1 MKQRQMHRVTRDAGA
16 RRGPALRQ
24 GGVSLIEVLV
34 AVVVLG
40 VGLLGTAAL
49 QATALRGGQS
59 SFESSMAVVQTNS
72 ILEAIRANPAN
83 ALNYNTPQACAVPAA
98 GGTLAQRDLRQWL
111 MDLKASVGGAAT
123 AAAIAAD
130 TTTCG
135 AISGCPGDCVITVQ
149 WDDRRAGGGVGRQ
162 VVTRTRI

>member
-1 MKQRQMHRVTRDAGA
+1 MKEGAMRNNSRRGKHLDAA
-16 RRGPALRQ
+16 RRQR
-24 GGVSLIEVLV
+24 GVSLIEVLV

-59 SFESSMAVVQTNS
+59 SFESSMAVAQTNS
-72 ILEAIRANPAN
+72 ILESIRANAGE
-83 ALNYNTPQACAVPAA
+83 AESYNVGRLCAVPAA
-98 GGTLAQRDLRQWL
+98 TGTRAERDIGQW
-111 MDLKASVGGAAT
+111 MTDLKTSIGGGP
-123 AAAIAAD
+123 AAD

-135 AISGCPGDCVITVQ
+135 TIDNCPLDCTITVE
-149 WDDRRAGGGVGRQ
+149 WDDQRAGGPESRS